1 MDTWE
6 HIKGC
11 KEMLE
16 EVAEEVNLKVFL
28 KTYDQ
33 PKLNGKFLK
42 ITEILLLDENDNF
55 VYRSYDN
62 VSTILGFIDGIQSSY
77 RTNKT

>member
-33 PKLNGKFLK
+33 PKPNGKFLK
-42 ITEILLLDENDNF
+42 ITEILLLDENGNF

-77 RTNKT
+77 RPNKT